1 MKKIFY
7 TLLFFPLAIVAQVN
21 VEFKKENFKDRK
33 DELKDAINNIENG
46 DDFFGRS
53 TAYYSSALPF
63 YIKANDFNPNN
74 ALLNFKIGLCY
85 LHSSFKGKA
94 TTYLELAYKLNPIV
108 APDIHYWLARTY
120 HLSMEWDKAIASY
133 QKFLTVAKEMNNT
146 EFYQTAGK
154 KITECKNGKELV
166 QKPVRVFIDNIGST
180 VNSADPE
187 YGAVISADE
196 SVMMFTS
203 RRNTTTGGGMDIEIN
218 QHYEDIYITYRKN
231 GQWIT
236 SVNMGEP
243 VNTKNRHDAVSSVSA
258 DGQTL
263 LIYLDDKK
271 NGSGNIYICENKNGV
286 WGKPEKLNKNIN
298 SDYHE
303 SGACISPDGKTIYF
317 TSDKPEGGLGK
328 HDIFMSKL
336 DEKGKWG
343 APVSLGT
350 GINTAYDE
358 DAVFIH
364 PDGKTL
370 YFSSEGHN
378 SMGGLDVFKTVYDE
392 KTKTWSKPENMGYP
406 INSPDQDVFFVLSA
420 SGKHGYYTSIKP
432 DGKGDADVYM
442 ITFLGAEKP
451 PVMSNEDNLLAS
463 LTAPIKET
471 VVMQK
476 VDVTVPQLT
485 LLKGII
491 TDAITQK
498 PLQAT
503 IELVDNTKNEIIAT
517 FQSNGSTGKYL
528 VSLPAGKN
536 YGIAVKC
543 EGYLFHSEN
552 FDIPLTNGYQEVNKD
567 VQLKNV
573 KVGSKIVLKNIFFD
587 TDKSTLRSES
597 TAELERLIKLLNDI
611 PTLKIEISGH
621 TDSRGSDDHNL
632 KLSDAR
638 AKAVVDY
645 LVAKGISKDRLK
657 SAGYG
662 ETKPIDS
669 NDTEEGLQNN
679 RRTEFEILSK

>member
-1 MKKIFY
+1 
-7 TLLFFPLAIVAQVN
+7 
-21 VEFKKENFKDRK
+21 
-33 DELKDAINNIENG
+33 
-46 DDFFGRS
+46 
-53 TAYYSSALPF
+53 
-63 YIKANDFNPNN
+63 
-74 ALLNFKIGLCY
+74 
-85 LHSSFKGKA
+85 
-94 TTYLELAYKLNPIV
+94 
-108 APDIHYWLARTY
+108 
-120 HLSMEWDKAIASY
+120 
-133 QKFLTVAKEMNNT
+133 
-146 EFYQTAGK
+146 
-154 KITECKNGKELV
+154 
-166 QKPVRVFIDNIGST
+166 
-180 VNSADPE
+180 
-187 YGAVISADE
+187 
-196 SVMMFTS
+196 
-203 RRNTTTGGGMDIEIN
+203 
-218 QHYEDIYITYRKN
+218 
-231 GQWIT
+231 
-236 SVNMGEP
+236 
-243 VNTKNRHDAVSSVSA
+243 
-258 DGQTL
+258 
-263 LIYLDDKK
+263 
-271 NGSGNIYICENKNGV
+271 
-286 WGKPEKLNKNIN
+286 
-298 SDYHE
+298 
-303 SGACISPDGKTIYF
+303 
-317 TSDKPEGGLGK
+317 
-328 HDIFMSKL
+328 
-336 DEKGKWG
+336 
-343 APVSLGT
+343 
-350 GINTAYDE
+350 
-358 DAVFIH
+358 
-364 PDGKTL
+364 
-370 YFSSEGHN
+370 
-378 SMGGLDVFKTVYDE
+378 
-392 KTKTWSKPENMGYP
+392 
-406 INSPDQDVFFVLSA
+406 
-420 SGKHGYYTSIKP
+420 
-432 DGKGDADVYM
+432 M